1 MDNNTEISR
10 EIEIFSN
17 GLIKFDI
24 GIEKNRIISIKPIIG
39 FHHRGIEKLCE
50 NQNCNKALELISRID
65 SENPY
70 IYPTA
75 VAIAYERLNQIV
87 VPEKVEYS
95 RVLAIELLRI
105 KNHLQMLY
113 NLFGAIRLSNFIDEI
128 ENKLITVETI
138 ISSLFLDKYL
148 FVKVGGISYALSDKT
163 LDNLE
168 SFFDSLYD
176 FSHQKKNEFE
186 HSFLVG
192 KKLENLGIISK
203 EDAIYLSGINARA
216 SGVNIDLRF
225 DRKVSMYNRFDFLRT
240 DQGIYP
246 QSLS

>member
-1 MDNNTEISR
+1 MDNKTEISR

-138 ISSLFLDKYL
+138 ISSLFL
-148 FVKVGGISYALSDKT
+148 ISGSVVMT
-163 LDNLE
+163 TRPTFIRCNSSRRV
-168 SFFDSLYD
+168 SFFSARSR
-176 FSHQKKNEFE
+176 FSA
-186 HSFLVG
+186 LTM
-192 KKLENLGIISK
+192 L
-203 EDAIYLSGINARA
+203 
-216 SGVNIDLRF
+216 
-225 DRKVSMYNRFDFLRT
+225 
-240 DQGIYP
+240 
-246 QSLS
+246 